1 MADDDEQEEPHEKAD
16 GESDESEQSEDER
29 TAEQIGEELVE
40 RLDELD
46 ASVNENTAELV
57 RVNEQLE
64 QLRAELASYARAE
77 HEHPHEHEHEHADYA
92 RGDHSHAENAEHESG
107 SGAEKGGE
115 ERRESAP
122 RASHPY
128 YRPVKELFKH

>member
-1 MADDDEQEEPHEKAD
+1 MADDDEQEEPHKEAD
-16 GESDESEQSEDER
+16 RESDESSESEDER

-40 RLDELD
+40 CLDELD

-77 HEHPHEHEHEHADYA
+77 HEHPHEHEHEHEQYA
-92 RGDHSHAENAEHESG
+92 RGDHEHAEAAEHEPG
-107 SGAEKGGE
+107 SGAETGGE
-115 ERRESAP
+115 GRRESAP
-122 RASHPY
+122 RSHHVY
-128 YRPVKELFKH
+128 YRPFPPWKH